1 MHDLSHWARVSCGLS
16 RVWHHSDCTTSIF
29 RVVAKSATV
38 RPSTRNTFFGARR
51 PPWAALHNLCPGA
64 LSGCHVRPFLCN
76 SDPARPARAAAR
88 ARRAPSFPPCRA
100 ARLASIERAPPP
112 RGVAQSGSCP
122 RPRTAQ
128 VDRLSPTDPDRRR
141 AEGRETVGRAPPPH
155 GALSVDRRGVELV
168 TAEVAREIRGPAR
181 PNNFPPSLDA
191 GQSSGGRR
199 TARGAR
205 LLHCKES
212 RPACSRATR
221 AVPRAVP
228 NTCTGECKFT
238 ANMSSE
244 PVTRHRPENAG
255 SPDRPPR
262 NVAFPRM

>member
-1 MHDLSHWARVSCGLS
+1 LHDLSHWARVSCGLS

-168 TAEVAREIRGPAR
+168 TAEAAREIRDPASPQQFSAVPGR
-181 PNNFPPSLDA
+181 GTEQL
-191 GQSSGGRR
+191 GRR
-199 TARGAR
+199 NSAGAR
-205 LLHCKES
+205 LPLGKDS
-212 RPACSRATR
+212 RQPCHTGCARDDAPPVH
-221 AVPRAVP
+221 APRP
-228 NTCTGECKFT
+228 QD
-238 ANMSSE
+238 MSSLHE
-244 PVTRHRPENAG
+244 PN
-255 SPDRPPR
+255 
-262 NVAFPRM
+262 

>member
-88 ARRAPSFPPCRA
+88 ARRVPSFPPCRA

-112 RGVAQSGSCP
+112 RGVAQSELCP

-128 VDRLSPTDPDRRR
+128 VDGPPRTDPERRR
-141 AEGRETVGRAPPPH
+141 AGAARRSDRLHCHTVRCRP
-155 GALSVDRRGVELV
+155 VDRRGVELV
-168 TAEVAREIRGPAR
+168 TAEVAREIRNPAR
-181 PNNFPPSLDA
+181 PNNFPPPLDA
-191 GQSSGGRR
+191 GQSSGGGGP
-199 TARGAR
+199 RGERGCRSA
-205 LLHCKES
+205 KT
-212 RPACSRATR
+212 PGQR
-221 AVPRAVP
+221 AVVP
-228 NTCTGECKFT
+228 L
-238 ANMSSE
+238 E
-244 PVTRHRPENAG
+244 PCRGR
-255 SPDRPPR
+255 RPPR
-262 NVAFPRM
+262 SRPSCRIRSVT